1 MNTPTHQRP
10 RSRRDLFLSFSVLS
24 LQGFG
29 GVVAVAQRELVERKG
44 WLTNAEFVEDWAV
57 AQVMPG
63 ANVVNLSMIIG
74 ARYFGLTGA
83 LAAIAGMIA
92 LPLCIVLVLGYF
104 YSQFA
109 SDPQVA
115 GALRGMGAVAAGM
128 VIATGLK
135 LAKVLKASPLGVA
148 GYLTVFALCFIA
160 VALLRWPLVAVLLG
174 LGTLS
179 CIVTYRRLHP

>member
-1 MNTPTHQRP
+1 MSDQATRQP
-10 RSRRDLFLSFSVLS
+10 RSRRDLFLSFSALS

-74 ARYFGLTGA
+74 ARYFGLSGA

-92 LPLCIVLVLGYF
+92 LPLGIVLVLGYF

-109 SDPQVA
+109 SDPHVA

-128 VIATGLK
+128 IIATGLK
-135 LAKVLKASPLGVA
+135 MAKVMKASPLGAA
-148 GYLTVFALCFIA
+148 GYLTVFALSFIA
-160 VALLRWPLVAVLLG
+160 VALLRWHLAAVLLG
-174 LGTLS
+174 LGAIS
-179 CIVTYRRLHP
+179 CVATYRKLRP